1 MNGKVLEFEHDILM
15 RESEA
20 RGVAIGEAR
29 GEARGEKYGE
39 ARQMVGLI
47 ESLARN
53 VKVSIEDACR
63 MTGTQLGAYRDAK
76 KLLAERR

>member
-15 RESEA
+15 RESE
-20 RGVAIGEAR
+20 ER
-29 GEARGEKYGE
+29 GEAK
-39 ARQMVGLI
+39 QMVTLI

-63 MTGTQLGAYRDAK
+63 MTGTQLGAYWDAK